1 MVVLARS
8 LLLSSGLL
16 LLSSILSVQAE
27 ATGAAVRL
35 RADLQKK
42 SQFFCR
48 TPKDIQAMWQAGVYD
63 TLLSLRKLSQVEHAE
78 RLARAQAQRE
88 GGAGYAYGR
97 CQDRRGWLVSVS
109 APYRVRVKGNQVKL
123 AAGLQHYCRGMRARY
138 AASSLQRTQVVP
150 ITKQHALALPQQ
162 GNGLVAVNCLS
173 WQPHKT
179 GPRLL
184 YVFPVGQ
191 PVMRAP
197 FLPPKVAQGQER
209 QAVQAWVAALR
220 TKMRLPA
227 LRPQKMPQTATRFS
241 VIHNRIELYA
251 LKQILHQQK
260 LHLLG
265 ENRARGH
272 TLAEALTMLW
282 VSPFHRQLLLH
293 DAAAYLMVD
302 VVRQPK
308 QVLVT
313 LLISRALAKHETHT
327 ETAKFRG

>member
-1 MVVLARS
+1 
-8 LLLSSGLL
+8 
-16 LLSSILSVQAE
+16 
-27 ATGAAVRL
+27 
-35 RADLQKK
+35 
-42 SQFFCR
+42 
-48 TPKDIQAMWQAGVYD
+48 MWRAGVYD

-88 GGAGYAYGR
+88 GAAGYAYGR
-97 CQDRRGWLVSVS
+97 CQDSRGWLVSVS
-109 APYRVRVKGNQVKL
+109 APYSVQVKGNKVKL
-123 AAGLQHYCRGMRARY
+123 AAGLQHYCSGMHARY
-138 AASSLQRTQVVP
+138 AASGLQRTQVMT
-150 ITKQHALALPQQ
+150 ITKQHALTLPSR
-162 GNGLVAVNCLS
+162 GNGLVAVNCS
-173 WQPHKT
+173 ARQPHKT

-197 FLPPKVAQGQER
+197 FLPQKVVQGQER
-209 QAVQAWVAALR
+209 QAVQAWVAVLR

-241 VIHNRIELYA
+241 VIHDRTELYA

-313 LLISRALAKHETHT
+313 LLISRALAKHERYT
-327 ETAKFRG
+327 EMAKR